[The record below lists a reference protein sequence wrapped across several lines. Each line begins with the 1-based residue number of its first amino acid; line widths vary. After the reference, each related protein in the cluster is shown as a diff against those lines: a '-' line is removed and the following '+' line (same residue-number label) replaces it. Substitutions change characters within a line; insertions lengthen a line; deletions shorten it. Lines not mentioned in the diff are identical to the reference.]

1 MARAR
6 CRLAVLNRIDLGE
19 KETMSQEDKKVSA
32 ALGLLRRLSE
42 SMVLASVVDGELS
55 LWETTIALEI
65 MSSLNRRQVRDSGI
79 SREQYREVAADA
91 QGIAEK
97 IYEDSGLGQ
106 RLRRDTALREEAKIK
121 DESGFSKEQWAKAAE
136 AASAAIADAMRGEN

>member
-1 MARAR
+1 
-6 CRLAVLNRIDLGE
+6 
-19 KETMSQEDKKVSA
+19 MSQEDKKVGA
-32 ALGLLRRLSE
+32 ALGLLKRLSE
-42 SMVLASVVDGELS
+42 AMVLASVVDGEPS

-136 AASAAIADAMRGEN
+136 AEAASAAIADAMRGEN